1 VNTSPLFYCTR
12 PPAHGRDTQ
21 KECVCAHTHARK
33 HKHARTHSLSS
44 RLCGNVQRRCTAPPA
59 ASTSERQH
67 RARGSESVEGDA
79 WARTTKRPPLASNLP
94 TFNSGACHTL
104 AFARSRFCAS
114 SLSWALGSG
123 RPAICAATADCDVS
137 MLFSWLRK
145 CCAVCFASES
155 AIPSDCVCRLV
166 QPQILTRAVLEGAAV
181 FRGRCAPA
189 YFVARL
195 TCRSRFSPSRSDA
208 SLSTP
213 FILFS

>member
-1 VNTSPLFYCTR
+1 MHCAACSVDQRASASGARLGVGGGRRLGADDEATPPRLQPPYPLLVR
-12 PPAHGRDTQ
+12 
-21 KECVCAHTHARK
+21 
-33 HKHARTHSLSS
+33 
-44 RLCGNVQRRCTAPPA
+44 
-59 ASTSERQH
+59 
-67 RARGSESVEGDA
+67 
-79 WARTTKRPPLASNLP
+79 SNLP

-166 QPQILTRAVLEGAAV
+166 QPQKSREPCSRAQQCSREMRTCVFCRSLDLPKQILAFTVR
-181 FRGRCAPA
+181 
-189 YFVARL
+189 RL
-195 TCRSRFSPSRSDA
+195 TEHPVHFV
-208 SLSTP
+208 LVVEV
-213 FILFS
+213 ILRRTAQ

>member
-1 VNTSPLFYCTR
+1 MHCAACSVDQRASASGARLGVGGGRRLGADDEATPPRLQPPYPLLVR
-12 PPAHGRDTQ
+12 
-21 KECVCAHTHARK
+21 
-33 HKHARTHSLSS
+33 
-44 RLCGNVQRRCTAPPA
+44 
-59 ASTSERQH
+59 
-67 RARGSESVEGDA
+67 
-79 WARTTKRPPLASNLP
+79 SNLP